1 MWLAT
6 FVAAGMAF
14 VAALFGSGLM
24 LRILRR
30 RAILDHPVERSSHAV
45 PTPTGGGIAVVA
57 SIIVIW
63 LAAALMAPAL
73 PPERVLVVLAATAAL
88 AGLSWLDDLRGVAVG
103 LRLAVQALAVALGLL
118 TLPPQLMVFQG
129 LVPPWADL
137 ALSGLAWLWFV
148 NLYNFMDGIDGI
160 SGAESA
166 AIGGGIVL
174 LAAFVPLSD
183 LALPAALVAAAALGF
198 LYWNWSPARLFLG
211 DVGAVPLGFIIAWL
225 LLSIAARGYWAPA
238 LILPLYYLAD
248 ATITLGRRTSR
259 GERLWQ
265 AHRSHFYQLA
275 AVAGGAHA
283 PVVRRIVLLDLV
295 LCGLAVAALDQPL
308 AALIAAAIAT
318 ALLLWYFARQQ
329 GGIKEQQGG

>member
-6 FVAAGMAF
+6 FVAAGIAF
-14 VAALFGSGLM
+14 VAALFGSALV

-30 RAILDHPVERSSHAV
+30 RAILDHPNERSSHDV
-45 PTPTGGGIAVVA
+45 PTPRGGGIAVIA
-57 SIIVIW
+57 SIIAVW
-63 LAAALMAPAL
+63 LAAALIAPAIPL
-73 PPERVLVVLAATAAL
+73 STVLVVLIALAAL
-88 AGLSWLDDLRGVAVG
+88 AGLSWLDDLQGVAVG
-103 LRLAVQALAVALGLL
+103 LRLLIQALAVALGL
-118 TLPPQLMVFQG
+118 TALPQHLLVFQG

-137 ALSGLAWLWFV
+137 TLSALFWLWFV

-160 SGAESA
+160 SGAEAA

-174 LAAFVPLSD
+174 LAGFAPLLD
-183 LALPAALVAAAALGF
+183 LALPAAVVAAAALGF
-198 LYWNWSPARLFLG
+198 LWWNWSPARIFLG
-211 DVGAVPLGFIIAWL
+211 DVGSVPLGFLIAWL
-225 LLSIAARGYWAPA
+225 LLTLAARGYWAPA